1 MKSSLYKM
9 MSRSVLVLTAS
20 AVLSACGGSDSEPL
34 PEVGDDSGPTGSDTP
49 AISTLEVGMSW
60 HWQLQGDLNTGYD
73 VDLYD
78 IDLFDTDTQIIDDL
92 KAQGRLVIC
101 YFSAGSWEDWRDDA
115 DDFEQAA
122 LGNPLDGWPGE
133 KWLDVRA
140 SSLEAVM
147 EARLDLAAEKG
158 CDGVEPDNVDG
169 YANDSGFPLSGN
181 DQLAYNRFLAS
192 AAHER
197 GLLIGLKNDLDQ
209 ISELVAAF
217 DFAVNEECYEYDEC
231 ERLTPFIEAGKP
243 VLHAE
248 YAEALVN
255 DSEARALFC
264 DEMVALGLSS
274 MVLPLELD
282 DSFTF
287 SCL

>member
-9 MSRSVLVLTAS
+9 MLRSVLVLAAS
-20 AVLSACGGSDSEPL
+20 AVLSACGGSDPEPL
-34 PEVGDDSGPTGSDTP
+34 PQVGDDSGPTGPDSP
-49 AISTLEVGMSW
+49 VPRTLEVGNSW

-92 KAQGRLVIC
+92 KAQGRVVIC

-115 DDFEQAA
+115 DDFEQVA
-122 LGNPLDGWPGE
+122 LGNPLNGWPGE

-147 EARLDLAAEKG
+147 EARLDVAAEKG

-248 YAEALVN
+248 YAETLVN
-255 DSEARALFC
+255 DPEARALFC

-282 DSFTF
+282 DSFRF
-287 SCL
+287 VCD

>member
-20 AVLSACGGSDSEPL
+20 AVLSACGGSDPEPL
-34 PEVGDDSGPTGSDTP
+34 PEVGGDSGPTGSDTP
-49 AISTLEVGMSW
+49 ETSTLEVGMSW

-78 IDLFDTDTQIIDDL
+78 IDLFDTDTQVIDDL

-169 YANDSGFPLSGN
+169 YTNDSGFPLSGN

-248 YAEALVN
+248 YAETLVN

>member
-9 MSRSVLVLTAS
+9 MLRSVLVLAAS
-20 AVLSACGGSDSEPL
+20 AVLSACGGSDPEPL
-34 PEVGDDSGPTGSDTP
+34 PQVGDDSGPTGPDSP
-49 AISTLEVGMSW
+49 VPRTLEVGNSW
-60 HWQLQGDLNTGYD
+60 HWQLQGDLNTSYD

-92 KAQGRLVIC
+92 KAQGRVVIC

-147 EARLDLAAEKG
+147 EARLDVAVEKG

-248 YAEALVN
+248 YAETLVN
-255 DSEARALFC
+255 DPEARALFC

-282 DSFTF
+282 DSFRF
-287 SCL
+287 VCD

>member
-9 MSRSVLVLTAS
+9 MLRSVLVLAAS
-20 AVLSACGGSDSEPL
+20 AVLSACGGSDPEPL
-34 PEVGDDSGPTGSDTP
+34 PQVGDDSGPTGPDSP
-49 AISTLEVGMSW
+49 VPRTLEVGNSW

-78 IDLFDTDTQIIDDL
+78 IDLFDTDTQVIDDL

-147 EARLDLAAEKG
+147 EARLDLAAAKG

-248 YAEALVN
+248 YAETLVN

-282 DSFTF
+282 DSFRF
-287 SCL
+287 VCD

>member
-49 AISTLEVGMSW
+49 ATSTLEVGMSW

>member
-9 MSRSVLVLTAS
+9 MLRSVLVLAAS
-20 AVLSACGGSDSEPL
+20 AVLSACGGSDPEPL
-34 PEVGDDSGPTGSDTP
+34 PQVGDDSGPTGPDTP
-49 AISTLEVGMSW
+49 VPRTLEVGNSW

-92 KAQGRLVIC
+92 KAQGRVVIC

-147 EARLDLAAEKG
+147 EARLDVAAEKG

-248 YAEALVN
+248 YAETLVN
-255 DSEARALFC
+255 DPEARALFC

-282 DSFTF
+282 DSFRF
-287 SCL
+287 VCD

>member
-1 MKSSLYKM
+1 
-9 MSRSVLVLTAS
+9 
-20 AVLSACGGSDSEPL
+20 
-34 PEVGDDSGPTGSDTP
+34 
-49 AISTLEVGMSW
+49 
-60 HWQLQGDLNTGYD
+60 
-73 VDLYD
+73 
-78 IDLFDTDTQIIDDL
+78 
-92 KAQGRLVIC
+92 
-101 YFSAGSWEDWRDDA
+101 
-115 DDFEQAA
+115 
-122 LGNPLDGWPGE
+122 
-133 KWLDVRA
+133 
-140 SSLEAVM
+140 M

-209 ISELVAAF
+209 ISELVAEF

-248 YAEALVN
+248 YAETLVN

-282 DSFTF
+282 DSFRF
-287 SCL
+287 VCD

>member
-1 MKSSLYKM
+1 MESSLYKM
-9 MSRSVLVLTAS
+9 MSRSVLVLAAS
-20 AVLSACGGSDSEPL
+20 AVLSACGGSDPEPV
-34 PEVGDDSGPTGSDTP
+34 PEIGDDNGTTGSDTP
-49 AISTLEVGMSW
+49 ATSTLEVGMSW

-231 ERLTPFIEAGKP
+231 DRLTPFIDAGKP

-248 YAEALVN
+248 YAETLVN
-255 DSEARALFC
+255 DSEARSLFC
-264 DEMVALGLSS
+264 DEMVALSLSS

-282 DSFTF
+282 DSFRF
-287 SCL
+287 VCD

>member
-9 MSRSVLVLTAS
+9 MSRSLLLLA
-20 AVLSACGGSDSEPL
+20 ALGLLSACGASDPESGQESEGESDSAGSDNPA
-34 PEVGDDSGPTGSDTP
+34 SG
-49 AISTLEVGMSW
+49 ALVVGMSW
-60 HWQLQGDLNTGYD
+60 HWQLQASLNTGYGVDIYD
-73 VDLYD
+73 V
-78 IDLFDTDTQIIDDL
+78 DLFDTDTSVIGDL
-92 KAQGRLVIC
+92 QAQGRLVIC

-115 DDFEQAA
+115 GDFEQAA

-140 SSLEAVM
+140 SSLQAVM
-147 EARLDLAAEKG
+147 EARLDLAVDKG

-169 YANDSGFPLSGN
+169 YANDSGFSLSGS

-209 ISELVAAF
+209 ISELVTSF

-231 ERLTPFIEAGKP
+231 ERLTPFIDAGKP

-248 YAEALVN
+248 YADGLVN

-264 DEMVALGLSS
+264 DEMLALGLSS

-282 DSFTF
+282 DSFRF
-287 SCL
+287 ACD

>member
-9 MSRSVLVLTAS
+9 MLRSVLVLAAS
-20 AVLSACGGSDSEPL
+20 AVLSACGGSDPEPL
-34 PEVGDDSGPTGSDTP
+34 PQVGDDSGPTGPDTP
-49 AISTLEVGMSW
+49 VPRTLEVGNSW

-92 KAQGRLVIC
+92 KAQGRVVIC

-147 EARLDLAAEKG
+147 EARLDVAVEKG

-209 ISELVAAF
+209 ISELVAVF

-248 YAEALVN
+248 YAETLVN
-255 DSEARALFC
+255 DPEARALFC
-264 DEMVALGLSS
+264 DEMVALGFSS

-282 DSFTF
+282 DSFRF
-287 SCL
+287 VCD

>member
-9 MSRSVLVLTAS
+9 MLRSVLVLAAS
-20 AVLSACGGSDSEPL
+20 AVLSACGGSDPEPL
-34 PEVGDDSGPTGSDTP
+34 PQVGDDSGPTGPDSP
-49 AISTLEVGMSW
+49 VPRTLEVGNSW

-92 KAQGRLVIC
+92 KAQGRVVIC

-147 EARLDLAAEKG
+147 EARLDVAAEKG

-248 YAEALVN
+248 YAETLVN
-255 DSEARALFC
+255 DPEARALFC

-274 MVLPLELD
+274 MVRPLELD
-282 DSFTF
+282 DSFRF
-287 SCL
+287 VCD

>member
-9 MSRSVLVLTAS
+9 MLRSVLVLAAS
-20 AVLSACGGSDSEPL
+20 AVLSACGGSDPEPL
-34 PEVGDDSGPTGSDTP
+34 PQVGDDSGPTGPDTP
-49 AISTLEVGMSW
+49 VPRTLEVGNSW

-92 KAQGRLVIC
+92 KAQGRVVIC

-209 ISELVAAF
+209 ISELVAEF

-248 YAEALVN
+248 YAETLVN

-282 DSFTF
+282 DSFRF
-287 SCL
+287 VCD

>member
-9 MSRSVLVLTAS
+9 MSRLVLLLAAS
-20 AVLSACGGSDSEPL
+20 AMLSACGGSDPEPV
-34 PEVGDDSGPTGSDTP
+34 PEVGEDSGMTGSDTP
-49 AISTLEVGMSW
+49 ATSTMEVGMSW

-73 VDLYD
+73 VELYD
-78 IDLFDTDTQIIDDL
+78 IDLFDTDAQVIDDL

-169 YANDSGFPLSGN
+169 YVNDSGFPLSGN

-231 ERLTPFIEAGKP
+231 ERLTPFIDAKKP

-248 YAEALVN
+248 YSETLVSDAEA
-255 DSEARALFC
+255 RTLFC

-282 DSFTF
+282 DSFRF
-287 SCL
+287 VCD

>member
-9 MSRSVLVLTAS
+9 MLRSVLVLAAS
-20 AVLSACGGSDSEPL
+20 AVLSACGGSDPEPL
-34 PEVGDDSGPTGSDTP
+34 PQVGDDSGPTGPDSP
-49 AISTLEVGMSW
+49 VPRTLEVGNSW

-92 KAQGRLVIC
+92 KAQGRVVIC

-147 EARLDLAAEKG
+147 EARLDVAVEKG

-192 AAHER
+192 ASHER

-217 DFAVNEECYEYDEC
+217 DFAVNEECYLY
-231 ERLTPFIEAGKP
+231 RLGCRYRPYMG
-243 VLHAE
+243 
-248 YAEALVN
+248 
-255 DSEARALFC
+255 C
-264 DEMVALGLSS
+264 
-274 MVLPLELD
+274 
-282 DSFTF
+282 
-287 SCL
+287 

>member
-9 MSRSVLVLTAS
+9 MLRSVLVLAAS
-20 AVLSACGGSDSEPL
+20 AVLSACGGSDPEPL
-34 PEVGDDSGPTGSDTP
+34 PQVGDDSGPTGSDTP
-49 AISTLEVGMSW
+49 VPRTLEVGNSW

-92 KAQGRLVIC
+92 KAQGRVVIC

-147 EARLDLAAEKG
+147 EARLDVAVEKG

-248 YAEALVN
+248 YAETLVN
-255 DSEARALFC
+255 DPEARALFC
-264 DEMVALGLSS
+264 DEMVAIGLSS

-282 DSFTF
+282 DSFRF
-287 SCL
+287 VCD

>member
-9 MSRSVLVLTAS
+9 MSRSVLVLATS
-20 AVLSACGGSDSEPL
+20 AVLSACGGSDPEPV
-34 PEVGDDSGPTGSDTP
+34 PEVGDESGPTGSDTP
-49 AISTLEVGMSW
+49 ATSTLEVGMSW

-101 YFSAGSWEDWRDDA
+101 YFSAGSWEGWRDDA

-133 KWLDVRA
+133 KWLA

-147 EARLDLAAEKG
+147 EARLDLAEEKG

-209 ISELVAAF
+209 ISELVAEF

-231 ERLTPFIEAGKP
+231 ERLSLFIDAGKP

-248 YAEALVN
+248 YSETLVSDAEA
-255 DSEARALFC
+255 RTLFC

-282 DSFTF
+282 DSFRF
-287 SCL
+287 VCD

>member
-9 MSRSVLVLTAS
+9 MSRSLLLLA
-20 AVLSACGGSDSEPL
+20 ALGLLSACGASDPESGQESEGESDSAGSDNPA
-34 PEVGDDSGPTGSDTP
+34 SG
-49 AISTLEVGMSW
+49 ALVVGMSW
-60 HWQLQGDLNTGYD
+60 HWQLQASLNTGYGVDIYD
-73 VDLYD
+73 V
-78 IDLFDTDTQIIDDL
+78 DLFDTDTSVIGDL
-92 KAQGRLVIC
+92 QAQGRLVIC

-115 DDFEQAA
+115 GDFEQAA

-147 EARLDLAAEKG
+147 EARLDLAADKG

-169 YANDSGFPLSGN
+169 YANDSGFSLSGS

-209 ISELVAAF
+209 ISELVTSF

-231 ERLTPFIEAGKP
+231 ERLTPFIDAGKP

-248 YAEALVN
+248 YADGLVN

-264 DEMVALGLSS
+264 DEMLALGLSS

-282 DSFTF
+282 DSFRF
-287 SCL
+287 ACD

>member
-20 AVLSACGGSDSEPL
+20 AVLSACGGSDPAPL

-49 AISTLEVGMSW
+49 ATSTLEVGMSW